1 MTGDEWLAEV
11 FRAALGS
18 EAIGFG
24 GDADNLRGQ
33 VRALHDCG
41 VLSDEACDAAE
52 RDLDA
57 AVAGSLER
65 RRLKM
70 REVSATPPAAPPAAT
85 FRRVMAVGE
94 PLADVEGMPLLVTS
108 VESWSDR
115 VEMFLAAVPNA
126 EAELEIAEFGKALE
140 SWHRWRVERR
150 SGPGVMNPPGL
161 RGENLHSL
169 DIRLRDDLGTT
180 YQHRGGSAGGGGTEW
195 RAHRTYRP
203 GIPATATTLTIE
215 AVDESG
221 HSVGTITLP
230 L

>member
-41 VLSDEACDAAE
+41 VLSDETRDSAE

-57 AVAGSLER
+57 AVAASLER

-70 REVSATPPAAPPAAT
+70 REVGRTPPAPSPAAT

-94 PLADVEGMPLLVTS
+94 PLVEVEGMPLLVTG
-108 VESWSDR
+108 VESWSNR

-126 EAELEIAEFGKALE
+126 DAELEIIESGKALE
-140 SWHRWRVERR
+140 AWHRWRAERR

-161 RGENLHSL
+161 QR
-169 DIRLRDDLGTT
+169 
-180 YQHRGGSAGGGGTEW
+180 
-195 RAHRTYRP
+195 
-203 GIPATATTLTIE
+203 
-215 AVDESG
+215 
-221 HSVGTITLP
+221 
-230 L
+230 